1 MNRQIEE
8 KFPQGSSSPLE
19 EAPAGQRR
27 LTGAKPCRNV
37 LWTAAGITFFLAGL
51 AAGCAHTGENRTV
64 ETAPVVAAPVD
75 PGGSIWRQGAASHFF
90 DRKARNVG
98 DIVTVNIVEKA
109 SAAQEAS
116 TETDRTSNM
125 DASLDDIFG
134 LPQNLGMTNF
144 LGSGQPFSPSL
155 KGDYARD
162 FKGSGK
168 TTRKNELVLTVSA
181 TVVEVLPSGNLRIRG
196 QREVKVNREKQTIF
210 LEGVI
215 RPEDISPANSVV
227 STQIA
232 EARIKYTGRGVLGDV
247 QGPGWFSRIMD
258 WIWPL

>member
-1 MNRQIEE
+1 MNARTWTER
-8 KFPQGSSSPLE
+8 KSG
-19 EAPAGQRR
+19 RR
-27 LTGAKPCRNV
+27 RVFRPKLSLYAFGKAIA
-37 LWTAAGITFFLAGL
+37 LAASAWVL
-51 AAGCAHTGENRTV
+51 AAGCAHTGA
-64 ETAPVVAAPVD
+64 TATSEAEGAQALQAQVD

-116 TETDRTSNM
+116 TETGRTSNM

-168 TTRKNELVLTVSA
+168 TTRKNELVLTVTA

-196 QREVKVNREKQTIF
+196 QREVKVNREKQTVF
-210 LEGVI
+210 LEGII
-215 RPEDISPANSVV
+215 RPEDISPANSVI

-232 EARIKYTGRGVLGDV
+232 DARIKYTGRGVLGDV

>member
-1 MNRQIEE
+1 MNAKTWAER
-8 KFPQGSSSPLE
+8 KSG
-19 EAPAGQRR
+19 RR
-27 LTGAKPCRNV
+27 RVFRSKRSLYAFGKAIG
-37 LWTAAGITFFLAGL
+37 LAASVWVL
-51 AAGCAHTGENRTV
+51 AAGCAHTRASA
-64 ETAPVVAAPVD
+64 TAEAAGAQVLHAPVD

-116 TETDRTSNM
+116 TETGRTSNM

-144 LGSGQPFSPSL
+144 LGSGQPFSPSF

-168 TTRKNELVLTVSA
+168 TTRKNELVLTVTA

-196 QREVKVNREKQTIF
+196 QREVKVNREKQTVF
-210 LEGVI
+210 LEGII

-232 EARIKYTGRGVLGDV
+232 DARIKYTGRGVLGDV

>member
-1 MNRQIEE
+1 MNSRKPPKRQEGW
-8 KFPQGSSSPLE
+8 KSAARS
-19 EAPAGQRR
+19 
-27 LTGAKPCRNV
+27 KPCLRA
-37 LWTAAGITFFLAGL
+37 LATAAGLGVSLWGL
-51 AAGCAHTGENRTV
+51 AAGCAHTGASG
-64 ETAPVVAAPVD
+64 APEAAPAVAAPVD

-90 DRKARNVG
+90 DRKARTVG
-98 DIVTVNIVEKA
+98 DIVTVNIVEEA
-109 SAAQEAS
+109 SATQEAS
-116 TETDRTSNM
+116 TETGRTSSM

-168 TTRKNELVLTVSA
+168 TTRKNELVLTVTA

-196 QREVKVNREKQTIF
+196 QREVKVNREKQTVY

-232 EARIKYTGRGVLGDV
+232 DARIKYTGRGVLGDV

>member
-1 MNRQIEE
+1 MNAKEPQERQ
-8 KFPQGSSSPLE
+8 S
-19 EAPAGQRR
+19 RR
-27 LTGAKPCRNV
+27 SAVPRSKLCRRT
-37 LWTAAGITFFLAGL
+37 LGKAAGLALLLCVL
-51 AAGCAHTGENRTV
+51 AAGCAHTGTPD
-64 ETAPVVAAPVD
+64 TAQAVPVFAAPAD
-75 PGGSIWRQGAASHFF
+75 PAGSIWRQGAASHFF

-98 DIVTVNIVEKA
+98 DIVTVNIVEEA
-109 SAAQEAS
+109 SATQEAS
-116 TETDRTSNM
+116 TETGRTSNM

-168 TTRKNELVLTVSA
+168 TTRKNELVLTVTA
-181 TVVEVLPSGNLRIRG
+181 TVVEVLPGGNLRIRG
-196 QREVKVNREKQTIF
+196 QREVKVNREKQTVF

-215 RPEDISPANSVV
+215 RPEDISPSNSVI

-232 EARIKYTGRGVLGDV
+232 DARIKYTGRGVLGDV

>member
-1 MNRQIEE
+1 MN
-8 KFPQGSSSPLE
+8 S
-19 EAPAGQRR
+19 RR
-27 LTGAKPCRNV
+27 SGKRKKGVGFVARSKACLCLRALVVTSWLGV
-37 LWTAAGITFFLAGL
+37 SVGGL
-51 AAGCAHTGENRTV
+51 AAGCAHTR
-64 ETAPVVAAPVD
+64 AAESAEAEEARVLPTPAD
-75 PGGSIWRQGAASHFF
+75 PAGSIWRQGAASHFF

-98 DIVTVNIVEKA
+98 DIVTVKIVEKA

-116 TETDRTSNM
+116 TESDRTAKM
-125 DASLDDIFG
+125 DASMDDIFG

-168 TTRKNELVLTVSA
+168 TTRKNELVLTVTA

-196 QREVKVNREKQTIF
+196 QREVKVNREKQTVF

-215 RPEDISPANSVV
+215 RPEDISPFNSVV

-232 EARIKYTGRGVLGDV
+232 DARIKYTGRGVLGDV
-247 QGPGWFSRIMD
+247 QGPGWLSRIMD